1 MQDLLSAR
9 DKRRFDM
16 CCSALQRLE
25 MERVEMEAIHQPSD
39 TAVSRR
45 MRFLN
50 SLETECIKYE
60 KKALLQRARWIAVNS
75 AQDDMLEIKEAV
87 DDFVH
92 SNYSTRLTKKAKL
105 DETMKTTF
113 PDNAS
118 RALYIGGLMTLP
130 LAEDKF
136 GGTFVASIEGMEPL
150 ERCVGYYSLLENDRM
165 HHIHLRGLE
174 KAKSIALLQQ
184 SIECGTRSG
193 SLRVCMSDEM
203 LDQIHQH
210 GLSKVHC
217 GVNDAASPTFFQC
230 ICRKRS
236 LCGRCGGSGH
246 ASERCSATQKAKWAS
261 LGCGVAALE

>member
-25 MERVEMEAIHQPSD
+25 MERLEIEAIHQPSD
-39 TAVSRR
+39 TAVSQR

-75 AQDDMLEIKEAV
+75 AQDDMLEIKDAV

-105 DETMKTTF
+105 DETMKTKF

-136 GGTFVASIEGMEPL
+136 GGTFVASIEGA
-150 ERCVGYYSLLENDRM
+150 G
-165 HHIHLRGLE
+165 
-174 KAKSIALLQQ
+174 
-184 SIECGTRSG
+184 
-193 SLRVCMSDEM
+193 
-203 LDQIHQH
+203 
-210 GLSKVHC
+210 KV
-217 GVNDAASPTFFQC
+217 
-230 ICRKRS
+230 
-236 LCGRCGGSGH
+236 
-246 ASERCSATQKAKWAS
+246 
-261 LGCGVAALE
+261 

>member
-1 MQDLLSAR
+1 
-9 DKRRFDM
+9 
-16 CCSALQRLE
+16 
-25 MERVEMEAIHQPSD
+25 
-39 TAVSRR
+39 

-230 ICRKRS
+230 ICRKRA